1 MIDSRYLVVD
11 RPLWEGRQRLYRFE
25 NNFGA
30 SVVRH
35 NGSYGGKEGL
45 WELAVIKWSEESRD
59 PGNAA
64 WGIVHYT
71 PITDDMNSPYHYEES
86 RDPGNAAWGI
96 VYDTPITD
104 DVIGWLEES
113 EIEPIL
119 LKIKS
124 LNKYG
129 QFDEE

>member
-1 MIDSRYLVVD
+1 MINSKYLVVD

-35 NGSYGGKEGL
+35 NGSYGGSEGL
-45 WELAVIKWSEESRD
+45 WELAVIKWSEEPVDPDYDFEDAFD
-59 PGNAA
+59 PGNTA
-64 WGIVHYT
+64 W
-71 PITDDMNSPYHYEES
+71 
-86 RDPGNAAWGI
+86 RI
-96 VYDTPITD
+96 VYDTPITN

>member
-45 WELAVIKWSEESRD
+45 WELAVIKWSEEPIDPGYDFGDAFD
-59 PGNAA
+59 PGNIA
-64 WGIVHYT
+64 W
-71 PITDDMNSPYHYEES
+71 
-86 RDPGNAAWGI
+86 RL
-96 VYDTPITD
+96 VYDTPITN

-129 QFDEE
+129 QFNEE

>member
-1 MIDSRYLVVD
+1 MIDSKYLVVD
-11 RPLWEGRQRLYRFE
+11 RPLWEGRQRLYRFQ

-35 NGSYGGKEGL
+35 TGSYGGKEGL
-45 WELAVIKWSEESRD
+45 WELAVIKWSEEPIDPDYDFGVVFD
-59 PGNAA
+59 PGAP
-64 WGIVHYT
+64 W
-71 PITDDMNSPYHYEES
+71 
-86 RDPGNAAWGI
+86 RL

>member
-1 MIDSRYLVVD
+1 MTLGDA
-11 RPLWEGRQRLYRFE
+11 F
-25 NNFGA
+25 
-30 SVVRH
+30 
-35 NGSYGGKEGL
+35 
-45 WELAVIKWSEESRD
+45 D
-59 PGNAA
+59 PGAPD
-64 WGIVHYT
+64 W
-71 PITDDMNSPYHYEES
+71 
-86 RDPGNAAWGI
+86 RL

>member
-35 NGSYGGKEGL
+35 NGSYGGYEGL
-45 WELAVIKWSEESRD
+45 WELAVIKWSEEPRD
-59 PGNAA
+59 PDYDFGGAF
-64 WGIVHYT
+64 
-71 PITDDMNSPYHYEES
+71 
-86 RDPGNAAWGI
+86 DPGAPDWEL

-104 DVIGWLEES
+104 DVIGWLKES

>member
-1 MIDSRYLVVD
+1 MIDSKYLVVD
-11 RPLWEGRQRLYRFE
+11 RPLWAGRQRLYRFE

-35 NGSYGGKEGL
+35 NTSYGGKEGL
-45 WELAVIKWSEESRD
+45 WELAVIKWSEESID
-59 PGNAA
+59 PD
-64 WGIVHYT
+64 W
-71 PITDDMNSPYHYEES
+71 
-86 RDPGNAAWGI
+86 RL